1 MSYLS
6 WSSKPAGKECKSH
19 GQNRNNNELEERK
32 RQDTEKLNFKIFK
45 LWISAFIPSNV
56 ENYTFYSTCLIN
68 SDN

>member
-45 LWISAFIPSNV
+45 L
-56 ENYTFYSTCLIN
+56 
-68 SDN
+68 